1 MKELIKGEKYFIEA
15 KFLYLDNR
23 PRGDGLLHFEDNG
36 DDCETVVHAEH
47 KEIYS
52 EQEMRERGSDVKG
65 ESFEFHV
72 RLGDLQRCREDASG
86 LTMFLNK
93 CNVWSEKVIV
103 TFPKQKT
110 KVQKLLAELSSE
122 EIDELKG
129 LM

>member
-1 MKELIKGEKYFIEA
+1 MKKKDAEKWVDALRSGKY
-15 KFLYLDNR
+15 KQ
-23 PRGDGLLHFEDNG
+23 G
-36 DDCETVVHAEH
+36 
-47 KEIYS
+47 
-52 EQEMRERGSDVKG
+52 RERGSCVKG
-65 ESFEFHV
+65 ESFEYYV

-93 CNVWSEKVIV
+93 CSVWSEKVIV

>member
-23 PRGDGLLHFEDNG
+23 PRGDG
-36 DDCETVVHAEH
+36 
-47 KEIYS
+47 
-52 EQEMRERGSDVKG
+52 
-65 ESFEFHV
+65 
-72 RLGDLQRCREDASG
+72 QRCREDASG

-93 CNVWSEKVIV
+93 CNVWSERVIV